1 MSDWETID
9 LHDTEWVENFLQSQ
23 SDRIKELEKN
33 WTAKEISEVIND
45 TNEYI
50 MSNFYEKMTYG
61 EVASLNMFVML
72 LNENFKEKQ
81 MEKENG

>member
-1 MSDWETID
+1 MSDWKTID
-9 LHDTEWVENFLQSQ
+9 FDNHTEVCRFLQQQ
-23 SDRIKELEKN
+23 SDRINELRKN
-33 WTAKEISEVIND
+33 WTPKEINEVINN

-72 LNENFKEKQ
+72 LKENFKEKQ
-81 MEKENG
+81 LEKENE